1 MSKIKVLLVE
11 DDPVW
16 NEYIS
21 ETVNREQDLFL
32 VGTAQTKVNAIRI
45 VSMLDI
51 DVVLLDVVLDGKKA
65 DGLDAAL
72 EIGSMSNAKVI
83 MLTVLDQAEIVS
95 EAFGNGAF
103 NYILKTAL
111 EDIPEAIRAAYAGL
125 SSIHA
130 SAAGVLRSE
139 FVRMKQQEM
148 RQKLTRTEV
157 EILRFIHNG
166 HTRSAIGEHLHI
178 TESTVKKHVNRVIR
192 KLKVHTGRE
201 AAKKAKMK
209 GIL

>member
-1 MSKIKVLLVE
+1 MNKIKVLLVE

-21 ETVNREQDLFL
+21 ETVNREPDLFL

-51 DVVLLDVVLDGKKA
+51 HVVLLDVVLGGKKK

-72 EIGSMSNAKVI
+72 EIVCMSKAKVI
-83 MLTVLDQAEIVS
+83 MLTVLDQAEIIS

-103 NYILKTAL
+103 NYIVKTAF
-111 EDIPEAIRAAYAGL
+111 EDIPEAVRAAYSGL

-130 SAAGVLRSE
+130 STAGMLRSE
-139 FVRMKQQEM
+139 FVRMKQLEM
-148 RQKLTRTEV
+148 RQALTRTEV

-166 HTRSAIGEHLHI
+166 HTRSSIGEQLHI

-192 KLKVHTGRE
+192 KLKVHSGRE
-201 AAKKAKMK
+201 AARKANLK

>member
-21 ETVNREQDLFL
+21 ETVNREPDLFL

-51 DVVLLDVVLDGKKA
+51 DVVLDGKKA

-72 EIGSMSNAKVI
+72 EIVSMSNAKVI

-139 FVRMKQQEM
+139 FIRMKQQKM

-192 KLKVHTGRE
+192 KLMVHTGRE
-201 AAKKAKMK
+201 AAKKAKLK